1 MLRKYDPLH
10 RKVFI
15 EAADGPVIGL
25 PVRHLLAVCHHDN
38 VELSQGGFGVPC
50 MHHLGDLPGAGD
62 DGHRDARLS
71 VILF

>member
-1 MLRKYDPLH
+1 
-10 RKVFI
+10 
-15 EAADGPVIGL
+15 
-25 PVRHLLAVCHHDN
+25 
-38 VELSQGGFGVPC
+38 VPC